1 MSHLGRV
8 GHSVMFLKSWAQC
21 HVFVRVRHNVT
32 FLKSWA
38 QCHILEELG
47 TVSHFEQLGTV
58 SQIYTV
64 GFNVTNLVMASMSHR
79 LNVCKS
85 VMYTMFSV

>member
-1 MSHLGRV
+1 MSHFGRV
-8 GHSVMFLKSWAQC
+8 GHNVTFFKSWAQC
-21 HVFVRVRHNVT
+21 HV
-32 FLKSWA
+32 
-38 QCHILEELG
+38 LEELG
-47 TVSHFEQLGTV
+47 TM

-64 GFNVTNLVMASMSHR
+64 GFNVTNLVMGSMSHR